1 VVTDPSNDAGSPAG
15 SVPGSSLPPVS
26 VIVPV
31 YDDAP
36 RLALCLAALA
46 RQSYPP
52 DRVEV
57 IVVDNGS
64 DPPADPGAMGYPDVR
79 TVVEPTPGSYAAR
92 NAGIGA
98 ATADVLA
105 FTDSDCIPAQD
116 WLERGVRR
124 LLGTPDC
131 AVVGGSVPV
140 FPEDP
145 DRPTSAELYDLVTAF
160 PMEHYVRDLHFV
172 GTGNLFTHRRVFRRV
187 GRFDATLQSGGDVE
201 WGQRVWRAGLKQV
214 YDPDVVAR
222 HPARRTFAELHRKM
236 TRVTPAGRERAR
248 NPIRAAGRVA
258 LALIPPVRY
267 FYRLSRSPG
276 LANRLQ
282 GMRAMMVAIAL
293 HYARALEL
301 ARLELGRQP
310 RWRPVSVDSSDGPG

>member
-1 VVTDPSNDAGSPAG
+1 MATDPSRDAGPPAG
-15 SVPGSSLPPVS
+15 SVPGSTLPPVS
-26 VIVPV
+26 VVVPV
-31 YDDAP
+31 YDDAR
-36 RLALCLAALA
+36 RLLLCLDALRA
-46 RQSYPP
+46 QTYPR

-64 DPPADPGAMGYPDVR
+64 SPPLDPAALGHGVR
-79 TVVEPTPGSYAAR
+79 LLAEPTPGSYAAR
-92 NAGIGA
+92 NAGIAA

-116 WLERGVRR
+116 WLERGVAR

-140 FPEDP
+140 FPEDR
-145 DRPTSAELYDLVTAF
+145 DRPTAAELYDLVTAF

-172 GTGNLFTHRRVFRRV
+172 GTGNLFTRRRVFEQV
-187 GRFDATLQSGGDVE
+187 GLFDATLQSGGDVE

-214 YDPDVVAR
+214 YDADVVAR
-222 HPARRTFAELHRKM
+222 HPARHTFAELHRKM
-236 TRVTPAGRERAR
+236 TRVTPAGRRRAR
-248 NPIRAAGRVA
+248 NPVRAAGRIA

-267 FYRLSRSPG
+267 FYRLSRSPR

-282 GMRAMMVAIAL
+282 GVRATLVAIAL

-301 ARLELGRQP
+301 VRLELGMRP
-310 RWRPVSVDSSDGPG
+310 RWRPVSLEGPDGPG